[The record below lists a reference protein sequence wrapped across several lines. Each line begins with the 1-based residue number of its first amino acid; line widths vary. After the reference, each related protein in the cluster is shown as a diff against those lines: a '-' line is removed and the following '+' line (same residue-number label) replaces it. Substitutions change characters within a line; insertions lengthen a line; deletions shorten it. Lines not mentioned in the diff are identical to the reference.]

1 MYKVIDNFLDKQ
13 DFAKLQSQLL
23 FNSDFPWYFQEAK
36 DKLHGDKSGNKDLNQ
51 FQLTHM
57 FFEDLKVNSPFYPVL
72 FPLFKKLNVAA
83 VTRVKANL
91 NPYNY
96 KLNQGL
102 WHQDDTFTN
111 NKAAVFYLNTCNGY
125 TVFKENNK
133 KTYSQAN
140 RIIIFN
146 SNDIHR
152 GTNTTNKKRRVVL
165 NINYYEFSKK

>member
-1 MYKVIDNFLDKQ
+1 VFKVIDNFLDKK
-13 DFAKLQSQLL
+13 DFAELQSQLL
-23 FNSDFPWYFQEAK
+23 FNSNFPWYFQEAK
-36 DKLHGDKSGNKDLNQ
+36 DKIHGDKVGNKDLNQ
-51 FQLTHM
+51 FQLTHK
-57 FFEDLKVNSPFYPVL
+57 FIEDLKINSSFYPVL
-72 FPLFKKLNVAA
+72 FPLFKKLNIAA
-83 VTRVKANL
+83 VTKVKANL

-102 WHQDDTFTN
+102 WHQDDALTN
-111 NKAAVFYLNTCNGY
+111 NKTAVFYLNTCNGY
-125 TVFKENNK
+125 TVFKGNNK